1 MKFIERSIYK
11 RFVQRLVPNKV
22 LLLLG
27 PRRVGKTVFLDQVMK
42 GLKEPCL
49 KLNGENIQTLKLL
62 EERSVQNYKS
72 MLGDNRI
79 LVIDEAQKIPDIG
92 MVLKL
97 MVDEIKGIRIIA
109 TGSSA
114 FDLTNRMG
122 EPLTGRKIHFQ
133 LHPLAQME
141 FGQVEDH
148 LQTKNN
154 LEERL
159 IFGSYPELLH
169 IGSRAR
175 KREYLEE
182 VVGSYLLKDILALD
196 GMRNT
201 AKMFDLL
208 RLIAYQVGKN
218 VSNHELGVQLG
229 MSKNTVDRYLDLLAN
244 VFVIYKMQGY
254 SRNLRKEI
262 SKTGRWY
269 FYDNG
274 IRNALIAN
282 FNMLKV
288 RNDVGELWE
297 NYAMAERIK
306 FRDYTSLYANKFFW
320 RTYDQQEIDCV
331 EERGGKLYG
340 FEMKWNPKKKISA
353 PSAWKAAYPGSTFQ
367 VIHPGNYLKWIGC

>member
-1 MKFIERSIYK
+1 MKYIERSIYK
-11 RFVQRLVPNKV
+11 RFVKRLLPNKV

-27 PRRVGKTVFLDQVMK
+27 PRRVGKTVFLEQVIK
-42 GLKEPCL
+42 QIKEPCL
-49 KLNGENIQTLKLL
+49 KLNGENIQTLQLL
-62 EERSVQNYKS
+62 AERSVRNFRNV
-72 MLGDNRI
+72 LGDHKV
-79 LVIDEAQKIPDIG
+79 LVIDEAQKISDIG
-92 MVLKL
+92 MILKL
-97 MVDEIKGIRIIA
+97 MVDEIKGIKIIA

-133 LHPLAQME
+133 LYPLAQME
-141 FGQVEDH
+141 FAQIEDSM
-148 LQTKNN
+148 QTKSN

-159 IFGSYPELLH
+159 LFGGYPELLH
-169 IGSRAR
+169 INSRAR

-182 VVGSYLLKDILALD
+182 VVGSYLLKDVLALD

-208 RLIAYQVGKN
+208 RLIAYQIGKN
-218 VSNHELGVQLG
+218 VSNHELGQQLG
-229 MSKNTVDRYLDLLAN
+229 MSKNTVDRYLELLAN
-244 VFVIYKMQGY
+244 AFVIYKVQGY

-282 FNMLKV
+282 FNMLRL
-288 RNDVGELWE
+288 RNDAGELWE
-297 NYAMAERIK
+297 NYVMAERIK

-331 EERGGKLYG
+331 EERGGKLHA
-340 FEMKWNPKKKISA
+340 FELKWNPGKNVKA
-353 PSAWKAAYPGSTFQ
+353 PLAWRSAYPGSTFQ
-367 VIHPGNYLKWIGC
+367 IIHPGNYLKWIGC